1 MGRGDDGPAFAGAGA
16 PGGAP
21 AGRMGGVVAVDPP
34 AAASSSQVF
43 ATASDVLDF
52 SVRDCPMLEEIVAA
66 QAEAVRRDGVPVHAH
81 LDGDGVYVTATQRV
95 WVPDVQCLRLRLAV
109 VAHQGPA
116 AHRGVD
122 TTLRALQQYFY
133 WDSMASDIATF
144 VSACLFC
151 AQVRGGGRIP
161 PSRPLGN
168 TIIPPGDHCDWPR
181 AGDQIRLRPCA
192 CAIGS

>member
-1 MGRGDDGPAFAGAGA
+1 MPSGGSLMEVVTSAMRCCRSCGAC
-16 PGGAP
+16 
-21 AGRMGGVVAVDPP
+21 
-34 AAASSSQVF
+34 
-43 ATASDVLDF
+43 ATRIITS
-52 SVRDCPMLEEIVAA
+52 MLEEIVAA

-95 WVPDVQCLRLRLAV
+95 WAPDVQCLRLRLAV

-144 VSACLFC
+144 AASVPACSVPKCGAGPAGAVSLGPSATPSLRLVQGRRSDSTSPMC
-151 AQVRGGGRIP
+151 VRHRQLTATTTGGY
-161 PSRPLGN
+161 S
-168 TIIPPGDHCDWPR
+168 
-181 AGDQIRLRPCA
+181 PCRTA
-192 CAIGS
+192 SPAMWN